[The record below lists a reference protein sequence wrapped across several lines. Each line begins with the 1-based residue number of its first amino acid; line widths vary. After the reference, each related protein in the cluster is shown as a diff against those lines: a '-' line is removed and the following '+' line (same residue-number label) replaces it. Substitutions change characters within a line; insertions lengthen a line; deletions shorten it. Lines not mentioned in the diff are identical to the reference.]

1 MFGFGYEPLQKFVW
15 GVENMDLEVRN
26 LFSRIMFFFSNKTST
41 TTRTAEDAKARISLA
56 SEEKPLLYP

>member
-15 GVENMDLEVRN
+15 GVENMGSRSSKFL
-26 LFSRIMFFFSNKTST
+26 RIMFFFSNKTST